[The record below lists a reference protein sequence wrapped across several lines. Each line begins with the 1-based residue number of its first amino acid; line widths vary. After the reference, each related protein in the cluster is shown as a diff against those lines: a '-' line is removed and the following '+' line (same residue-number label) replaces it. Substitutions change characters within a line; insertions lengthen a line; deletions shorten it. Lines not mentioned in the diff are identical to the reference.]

1 MEQERK
7 GASKS
12 QKVGGGILLATIVI
26 GLVASFYMMRNN
38 KRN

>member
-1 MEQERK
+1 MEERK

-12 QKVGGGILLATIVI
+12 QKLGGGILLATIVI
-26 GLVASFYMMRNN
+26 GLAAGLYMMRNN

>member
-7 GASKS
+7 GASTS

-26 GLVASFYMMRNN
+26 GLAAGIYMMRNN

>member
-1 MEQERK
+1 MEERK

-26 GLVASFYMMRNN
+26 GLAAGLYMMRNN

>member
-7 GASKS
+7 GASTS

-26 GLVASFYMMRNN
+26 GLAAGIYIMRNN
-38 KRN
+38 KKN